1 MNKFIRRAVTAALVS
16 AASAT
21 AMTALVPAY
30 AAAPAKKPEPP
41 KVSRQ
46 VGVPLTEALKL
57 LMANDLDGAY
67 AKLMV
72 ADMVAMKSPFEE
84 YSVSEYLG
92 AIAIKRMDFMAAT
105 AAFNRQVA
113 SGGAPDEKK
122 AGMYDT
128 AMKLNFQYGMDYP
141 KVLQAATELQKLQP
155 LDDVGHL
162 ILIQSYYNTMDFPN
176 AAKAAKEEIAAK
188 TAAGMKPSEDVLGL
202 LLNAQI
208 KSKDDAGAR
217 QTLDQFATVSKKPEV
232 WDQVMDFALGSK
244 GITDHQL
251 LNLYRLALIVG
262 TMKDTDYAAMATIDL
277 QNGLPAEAKA
287 VMTKGNKTGEL
298 LDQANQFLARDQ
310 QALPALAAEAAKQTN
325 GEIDVKLGESYFSY
339 GRFDEA
345 IAAIQKGI
353 EKGGLKD
360 PADAQTTL
368 GVVLLAAGKKPEA
381 LAAFDKA
388 AMPGGSA
395 GQVAHVW
402 ALYGRRDA

>member
-1 MNKFIRRAVTAALVS
+1 MNKFIRTAVMATLVS

-21 AMTALVPAY
+21 AMTALMPAY

-41 KVSRQ
+41 KVRKE
-46 VGVPLTEALKL
+46 VGIPLSDALKL
-57 LMANDLDGAY
+57 LTANDLDGATV
-67 AKLMV
+67 KV
-72 ADMVAMKSPFEE
+72 VQADLVQMKTPFEE

-92 AIAIKRMDFMAAT
+92 AIAIKKKDFMAAT
-105 AAFNRQVA
+105 VAFNRQVA
-113 SGGAPDEKK
+113 SGGVPDEKK

-141 KVLQAATELQKLQP
+141 KVIQDGMELQKLQP
-155 LDDVGHL
+155 LDDTNYLV
-162 ILIQSYYNTMDFPN
+162 LIQSYYNTMDYPN
-176 AAKAAKEEIAAK
+176 AAVAAKAEIAAK
-188 TAAGMKPSEDVLGL
+188 VASGTKPSEDVLGL

-208 KSKDDAGAR
+208 KSKDEAGAR
-217 QTLDQFATVSKKPEV
+217 QTLEQFATVSKKPEV
-232 WDQVMDFALGSK
+232 WEQVMDFALGAQ

-251 LNLYRLALIVG
+251 LNLYRLAVIVG
-262 TMKDTDYAAMATIDL
+262 TMKDTDYAAMATVDL
-277 QNGLPAEAKA
+277 QNGLPAEAKS

-298 LDQANQFLARDQ
+298 LDQANQLVGRDQ
-310 QALPALAAEAAKQTN
+310 QALPSLAAEAAKQTN

-345 IAAIQKGI
+345 AAAIQKGI

-360 PADAQTTL
+360 AADAQTTL
-368 GVVLLAAGKKPEA
+368 GIVLLAAGKRPEA

-388 AMPGGSA
+388 ATLGGAA